1 VTEAYQ
7 AIALIM
13 DPRPCTLDTCPIEN
27 AYIHYQPTIPGN
39 SIYLALFGILL
50 IAQLIQSFFFR
61 MWGFAGAMAAGLT
74 LEVAGYIGRI
84 LQHGNPFSFD
94 YFLL

>member
-1 VTEAYQ
+1 
-7 AIALIM
+7 M
-13 DPRPCTLDTCPIEN
+13 DPGLCTLDTCPIEN
-27 AYIHYQPTIPGN
+27 AYIHYQPTVPGN

-50 IAQLIQSFFFR
+50 VTQLIQSFFFR

-84 LQHGNPFSFD
+84 LQHGNPFGFD